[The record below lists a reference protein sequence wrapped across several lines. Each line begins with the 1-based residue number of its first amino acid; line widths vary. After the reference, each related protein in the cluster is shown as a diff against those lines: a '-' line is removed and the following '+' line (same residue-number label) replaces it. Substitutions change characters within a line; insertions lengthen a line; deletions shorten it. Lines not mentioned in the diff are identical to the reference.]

1 MSSTGKIRRDIQEI
15 VHDEMIMK
23 DRIAKI
29 LQEGPLTIP
38 ELSEGMGYPSH
49 EVTIWLFAMWRYG
62 EVKVVGR
69 PDVDGYFQYELSKS
83 QKRQYELSKSQKRQD
98 EGA

>member
-1 MSSTGKIRRDIQEI
+1 MINTGKIRRDIREI

-29 LQEGPLTIP
+29 LMDGPQTIP
-38 ELSEGMGYPSH
+38 EIAEAMGYPSH
-49 EVTIWLFAMWRYG
+49 EVTVWLFAMWRYG
-62 EVKVVGR
+62 DVAVVGK
-69 PDVDGYFQYELSKS
+69 PDVDGYFQYKLA
-83 QKRQYELSKSQKRQD
+83 KSQKRQD

>member
-1 MSSTGKIRRDIQEI
+1 MSSTGKIRRDIREI

-29 LQEGPLTIP
+29 LKDNPQTIP
-38 ELSEGMGYPSH
+38 ELAEAMGYPSH
-49 EVTIWLFAMWRYG
+49 EVLIWLFAMRRYG
-62 EVKVVGR
+62 EVEVVGK
-69 PDVDGYFQYELSKS
+69 PDVDGYFIYQLVN
-83 QKRQYELSKSQKRQD
+83 RQG

>member
-1 MSSTGKIRRDIQEI
+1 MSSTGKVRREIGEI

-29 LQEGPLTIP
+29 LKDGPQTIP
-38 ELSEGMGYPSH
+38 EIAESMGYPSH
-49 EVTIWLFAMWRYG
+49 EVTIWLFAMRRYG
-62 EVKVVGR
+62 EVEVVGK
-69 PDVDGYFQYELSKS
+69 PDVDGYFKYGLVKQ
-83 QKRQYELSKSQKRQD
+83 QN